1 MAPIFNFLRRVEFAE
16 TDAAGIVHF
25 SVFFLFME
33 QAEHAFWRHL
43 DLSVFPMITSIGE
56 VSWPRVAASCQYRG
70 PVRFEQLIDVQLSIT
85 RLGDKS
91 ITFNFRMLVENSLVA
106 EGETTTVCCLLGKGH
121 KIESVRIPDDVRD
134 KLSPLLRA

>member
-1 MAPIFNFLRRVEFAE
+1 MAPIFHFPRRVEFSE
-16 TDAAGIVHF
+16 TDAAGIAHF

-70 PVRFEQLIDVQLSIT
+70 PVRFENMIDIQLSLT

-91 ITFNFRMLVENSLVA
+91 ITFNFRMLVENNLVA
-106 EGETTTVCCLLGKGH
+106 EGETTVVCCHLETGH
-121 KIESVRIPDDVRD
+121 KIVSVRIPDEVRD
-134 KLSPLLRA
+134 KLSPYLRA

>member
-1 MAPIFNFLRRVEFAE
+1 MAPIFSFPRRVEFSE
-16 TDAAGIVHF
+16 TDAAGIAHF

-43 DLSVFPMITSIGE
+43 NLSVFPMITANGE

-70 PVRFEQLIDVQLSIT
+70 PVRFEQTIDVQLSIA
-85 RLGDKS
+85 RLGEKS
-91 ITFNFRMLVENSLVA
+91 ITFRFQLLVDSNLVA
-106 EGETTTVCCLLGKGH
+106 EGETTIVCCHLGTGH

-134 KLSPLLRA
+134 KLSPYLRA